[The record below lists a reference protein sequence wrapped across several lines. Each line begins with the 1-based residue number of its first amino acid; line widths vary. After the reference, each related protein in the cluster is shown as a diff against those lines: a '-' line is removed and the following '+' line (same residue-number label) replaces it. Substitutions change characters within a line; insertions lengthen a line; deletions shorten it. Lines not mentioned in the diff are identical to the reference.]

1 MCTARCTWRAC
12 AGGSTCD
19 APRDAPSSVQAQ
31 PQPASLGC
39 VSRPQVCRRA
49 GSGAGPLRLCARAL
63 VFAGLKSRLHR
74 ATSRLLVRPEERKAV
89 PPMKPP
95 RGRAEPGPRR
105 RRGRTGSP
113 PRGDVGS
120 LSRRAALATAFPSR
134 RVSGGRPLPFSFFL
148 NGVLG
153 GGGRKRRA
161 DPAPVRFRQ
170 PLLSEPR
177 FPSSSLPHALDLHF
191 GVTMIAPW
199 GCWSVQAEGE
209 RGVESI
215 VMGRRSGVVVV

>member
-1 MCTARCTWRAC
+1 MPVCTARCTWRAC

-74 ATSRLLVRPEERKAV
+74 ATSSLLVRPEERKAV

-95 RGRAEPGPRR
+95 RGRAEPGPRC

-153 GGGRKRRA
+153 GAEVSEG
-161 DPAPVRFRQ
+161 PTP
-170 PLLSEPR
+170 PLCDFGSLCCLSLG
-177 FPSSSLPHALDLHF
+177 FPLHPCH
-191 GVTMIAPW
+191 TLWA
-199 GCWSVQAEGE
+199 ST
-209 RGVESI
+209 
-215 VMGRRSGVVVV
+215 SGS